1 MPLTGFLQGEKFDR
15 ETVRVMSIAFEM
27 TRIALGFRDGI
38 GDEIIAKKLLNL
50 PRPVRSTPIGFAT
63 GHLSRLP
70 RRTFMGDKLNPESR
84 YSERRGA
91 GNQRS

>member
-38 GDEIIAKKLLNL
+38 GDEIIAKKIIELAKAGEIDPN
-50 PRPVRSTPIGFAT
+50 
-63 GHLSRLP
+63 RLCD
-70 RRTFMGDKLNPESR
+70 RTFVEITAANVHGRQTES
-84 YSERRGA
+84 
-91 GNQRS
+91 